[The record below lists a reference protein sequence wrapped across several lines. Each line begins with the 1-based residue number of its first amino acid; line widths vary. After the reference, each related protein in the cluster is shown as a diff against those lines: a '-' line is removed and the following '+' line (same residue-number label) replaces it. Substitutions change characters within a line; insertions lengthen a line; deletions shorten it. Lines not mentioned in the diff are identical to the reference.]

1 MSSGRIAQHRNYS
14 DIMERHER
22 DVRIRRVV
30 KVFIFFLIILALL
43 ILFVIVSRLEE
54 KKVNVKPSSA
64 LVTSEKD
71 SSRNKQE
78 NVFIADIATSY
89 GHHKKETN

>member
-30 KVFIFFLIILALL
+30 KTFIYFLIILALL
-43 ILFVIVSRLEE
+43 IIFVVVRRWEQ
-54 KKVNVKPSSA
+54 KKVDSKPQTSA
-64 LVTSEKD
+64 EVINKKNYGGYSTSP
-71 SSRNKQE
+71 
-78 NVFIADIATSY
+78 Y
-89 GHHKKETN
+89 GTM